1 MFMNVAGRWKDWAIG
16 LILLFIALTVLITCL
31 ILMFKI
37 LNDMF
42 KGSMA
47 IVLKKFINADFPGKD
62 VYKN

>member
-16 LILLFIALTVLITCL
+16 LILLIIALAVLITCL

-42 KGSMA
+42 KVSMA